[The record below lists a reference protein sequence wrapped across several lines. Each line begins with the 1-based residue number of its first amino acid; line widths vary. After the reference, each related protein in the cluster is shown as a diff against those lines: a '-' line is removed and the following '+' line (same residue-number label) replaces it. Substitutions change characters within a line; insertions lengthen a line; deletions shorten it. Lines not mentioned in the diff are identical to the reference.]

1 MVKCRDCGIDMIN
14 FNNNLIIMITFKEST
29 LTIVPLDNHGQ
40 ETNVWDVILS
50 IASFMGIF
58 HITKGLSTH
67 IGNLYEIH
75 NFCSLFDLI
84 FE

>member
-40 ETNVWDVILS
+40 ETNV
-50 IASFMGIF
+50 
-58 HITKGLSTH
+58 
-67 IGNLYEIH
+67 
-75 NFCSLFDLI
+75 
-84 FE
+84 